1 MALSHREGAGDR
13 QPSCPRAALRP
24 ASPCADWAPG
34 LDGALVPGQWPES
47 CVCSVATRRR
57 PHEGLLLF
65 QLELTFSTIL
75 YWVQGTAWWL
85 DVYII
90 YEVPHRGVQSPPGTT
105 LSCYETRDRT
115 LGTGAAVWASAW
127 QWCLPV
133 PASFSP
139 PQTCSPQ
146 SKSKSAFPS
155 TGQRPWKRPVSPT
168 PRREVRREGCCS
180 LRVGL
185 VPVMCQRG
193 RTLRRGT
200 HSAWLGHAG
209 SIPFLSEH
217 NDSSLGH
224 DQLASVQRHCVL
236 GLSFL
241 IFPPLPSPHP
251 TQTHCHTCE
260 GAAGVGP
267 ERYRWACRLL
277 EEKGTG
283 KQGTGSVLE

>member
-1 MALSHREGAGDR
+1 MALSHREGAGDC

-85 DVYII
+85 DVYVI
-90 YEVPHRGVQSPPGTT
+90 YEVPHQGVQSPPGTT
-105 LSCYETRDRT
+105 LSCYGTRDRT

-139 PQTCSPQ
+139 PQTHSPQ
-146 SKSKSAFPS
+146 SKSKSAFLS

-185 VPVMCQRG
+185 VPVMCQGG

-217 NDSSLGH
+217 NDGSWAVTSWLPC
-224 DQLASVQRHCVL
+224 SVTVSWGFCFLFSRLSHPPVL
-236 GLSFL
+236 
-241 IFPPLPSPHP
+241 PRR
-251 TQTHCHTCE
+251 TVTTCG

-267 ERYRWACRLL
+267 ECYHWACRLL

-283 KQGTGSVLE
+283 KRGTGSVLE